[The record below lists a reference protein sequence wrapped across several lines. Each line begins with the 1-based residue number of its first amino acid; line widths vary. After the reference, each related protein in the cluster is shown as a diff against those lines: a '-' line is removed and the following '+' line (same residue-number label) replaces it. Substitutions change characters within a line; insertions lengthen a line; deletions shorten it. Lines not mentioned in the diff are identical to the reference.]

1 MDRGSGFWRV
11 YSLAG
16 LFQHIQTMVDLFL
29 VFDDQI
35 HFFVQVIDNEFALS
49 IDLKVV
55 FRALSVLCL
64 LSVLAHHDK
73 GSLNGSNAG
82 KYQI

>member
-1 MDRGSGFWRV
+1 MS
-11 YSLAG
+11 SLFK
-16 LFQHIQTMVDLFL
+16 LT
-29 VFDDQI
+29 
-35 HFFVQVIDNEFALS
+35 
-49 IDLKVV
+49 LKSF